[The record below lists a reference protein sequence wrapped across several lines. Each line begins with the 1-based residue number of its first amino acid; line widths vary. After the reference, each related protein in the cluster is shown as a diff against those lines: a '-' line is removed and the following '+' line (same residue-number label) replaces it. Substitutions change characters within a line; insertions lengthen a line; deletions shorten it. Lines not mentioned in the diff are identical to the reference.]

1 MTALLILAI
10 VCAVLLA
17 PSLLAG
23 RPLALRPLAVRHANK
38 AARSSQRADAFDV
51 GGHAGGAGCDCQD
64 DKGAGMIDL
73 MDWWDWAVGVMLAWL
88 LAWRWS

>member
-17 PSLLAG
+17 
-23 RPLALRPLAVRHANK
+23 VR
-38 AARSSQRADAFDV
+38 
-51 GGHAGGAGCDCQD
+51 HAGGAGCDCQD

-88 LAWRWS
+88 LAWRWSWS

>member
-17 PSLLAG
+17 G
-23 RPLALRPLAVRHANK
+23 RPLALRPLAVR
-38 AARSSQRADAFDV
+38 
-51 GGHAGGAGCDCQD
+51 HAGGAGCDCQD